1 MHNSKQLLAENV
13 DNTIDPE
20 MTLILQLLTRME
32 ISESGTM
39 DNVLK
44 DEFLA
49 AKAAEWKLKF
59 KHNNIPIDLDLHYAY
74 SYADG
79 NNMTGRRTSFGMIVA
94 ERRKMTSSDAEKARH
109 AEVKQTSK
117 ARKLTK
123 I

>member
-1 MHNSKQLLAENV
+1 MNNSKQLLAENV

-20 MTLILQLLTRME
+20 ITLILQLLTRME

-79 NNMTGRRTSFGMIVA
+79 NNMTGRRTSFGMIVS
-94 ERRKMTSSDAEKARH
+94 EYRKMISSDAEKARH
-109 AEVKQTSK
+109 AKFKQNFKVT
-117 ARKLTK
+117 KLSDL
-123 I
+123 